1 MLVAGVAV
9 AAGIVPFVFPVLAL
23 YLWAVVAWD
32 VVGWPAQ
39 LSWTCRRRRLASR
52 PS

>member
-1 MLVAGVAV
+1 
-9 AAGIVPFVFPVLAL
+9 VFPVLAL

-39 LSWTCRRRRLASR
+39 SSAGHAAVDG
-52 PS
+52 